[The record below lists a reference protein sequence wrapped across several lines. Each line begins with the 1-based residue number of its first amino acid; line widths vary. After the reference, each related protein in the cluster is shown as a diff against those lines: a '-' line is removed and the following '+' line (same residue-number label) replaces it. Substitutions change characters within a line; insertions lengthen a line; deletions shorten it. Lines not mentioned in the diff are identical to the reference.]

1 MFDFDGFLSE
11 TLNELKD
18 FIKKHW
24 KDYKKDIV
32 NETEEVLNESKED
45 IQRWVGLVAK
55 GELSRDELEFL
66 LQSKKE
72 LIKLKGLEQA
82 GLSLIKIERLRD
94 AIVCLVVEN
103 ALEKIQL

>member
-11 TLNELKD
+11 TLKELKE

-24 KDYKKDIV
+24 EGYAKDILD
-32 NETEEVLNESKED
+32 ETETVLKESKED
-45 IQRWVGLVAK
+45 IQRWVGLVVK
-55 GELSRDELEFL
+55 GELGRDELEFL

-103 ALEKIQL
+103 ALEKIQI